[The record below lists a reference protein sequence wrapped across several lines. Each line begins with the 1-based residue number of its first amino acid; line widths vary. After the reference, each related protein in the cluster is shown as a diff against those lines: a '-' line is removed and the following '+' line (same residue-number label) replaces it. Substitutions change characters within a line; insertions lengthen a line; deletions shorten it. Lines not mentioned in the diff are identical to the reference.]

1 MLKIAVPVWMILG
14 TTFAGIAIMTVL
26 GVPSLAVHDRQ
37 WIPIAAIAGYLGA
50 IPIALAVSVRMR
62 DAFAR

>member
-26 GVPSLAVHDRQ
+26 GR
-37 WIPIAAIAGYLGA
+37 AIARGA
-50 IPIALAVSVRMR
+50 
-62 DAFAR
+62 